1 MERLTKTQ
9 VEAIKKLN
17 MARLITKLA
26 QVGYSEEELD
36 TMDREA
42 LMGAWA
48 TCVADGKDKPA
59 APSAP
64 TIGYGVELERQKLE
78 FEMRKFESE
87 QKMKLVE
94 IESNEK
100 LKKAELQMLQQ
111 KYAAECEEKRFCCN
125 AC

>member
-17 MARLITKLA
+17 TARLITKLA

-48 TCVADGKDKPA
+48 ICVADG
-59 APSAP
+59 
-64 TIGYGVELERQKLE
+64 
-78 FEMRKFESE
+78 
-87 QKMKLVE
+87 
-94 IESNEK
+94 
-100 LKKAELQMLQQ
+100 
-111 KYAAECEEKRFCCN
+111 
-125 AC
+125 